1 LFSDAFFHK
10 SDMRRHPDAQCRFSV
25 ISSRKSGR
33 NRRKRLIQYKQQP
46 EKEEREMQLF
56 NPDSKFSQFIYSLL
70 DYIKL
75 GLVFLLFS
83 IPGFTAGAAA
93 AAVMTV
99 GMRIER
105 KEAPTIFR
113 PFWQA
118 FKDNFRQGTIL
129 TLLFM
134 LVVGFLAA
142 DWYILMQMEGTPLIR
157 LLCAV
162 IFVLAL
168 LTAALMLWTF
178 PTLARFQLTNR
189 QIIHN
194 AVIHMLS
201 RFPQT
206 LLALAVAVGGFILAA
221 LFPQVMPLI
230 TFFVPAFVVWYMSRT
245 CVKRFRKFD
254 GSKENET
261 ECQEF
266 EPNRQ
271 ADPAEPL
278 QLN

>member
-1 LFSDAFFHK
+1 
-10 SDMRRHPDAQCRFSV
+10 
-25 ISSRKSGR
+25 
-33 NRRKRLIQYKQQP
+33 
-46 EKEEREMQLF
+46 MQLF
-56 NPDSKFSQFIYSLL
+56 NPDSKFSQFMYTLL

-118 FKDNFRQGTIL
+118 FRDNFRQGTAL

-134 LVVGFLAA
+134 LIIAFLAA
-142 DWYILMQMEGTPLIR
+142 DWYILMQMEGTLLIR

-168 LTAALMLWTF
+168 LTAALMLWAF

-194 AVIHMLS
+194 AVIHMMA

-206 LLALAVAVGGFILAA
+206 LLALAAAAGGFILAA

-254 GSKENET
+254 GSLEE
-261 ECQEF
+261 EQE
-266 EPNRQ
+266 EAVGEKPPQ
-271 ADPAEPL
+271 DDL
-278 QLN
+278 QTIQLN

>member
-1 LFSDAFFHK
+1 
-10 SDMRRHPDAQCRFSV
+10 
-25 ISSRKSGR
+25 
-33 NRRKRLIQYKQQP
+33 
-46 EKEEREMQLF
+46 MQIF
-56 NPDSKFSQFIYSLL
+56 NPDSKFSQFIYSVM
-70 DYIKL
+70 DYVKL

-93 AAVMTV
+93 TAVMTV

-118 FKDNFRQGTIL
+118 FKENFKQGTLL
-129 TLLFM
+129 TVLFM
-134 LVVGFLAA
+134 AVFGFLAA
-142 DWYILMQMEGTPLIR
+142 DWYVLMQMEQTLLIR
-157 LLCAV
+157 LICAIV
-162 IFVLAL
+162 FVLAL
-168 LTAALMLWTF
+168 LAASLMMWVF
-178 PTLARFQLTNR
+178 PTLARFELTNR

-194 AVIHMLS
+194 AVIHMFA

-206 LLALAVAVGGFILAA
+206 LLALAAAVGGFILAS
-221 LFPQVMPLI
+221 LFPQVLPLV

-254 GSKENET
+254 GSLEE
-261 ECQEF
+261 EQE
-266 EPNRQ
+266 EAAREKSSQDNLQ
-271 ADPAEPL
+271 TI

>member
-1 LFSDAFFHK
+1 
-10 SDMRRHPDAQCRFSV
+10 
-25 ISSRKSGR
+25 
-33 NRRKRLIQYKQQP
+33 
-46 EKEEREMQLF
+46 MQIF
-56 NPDSKFSQFIYSLL
+56 NPDSRFSQFIYSVM

-129 TLLFM
+129 TVLFM
-134 LVVGFLAA
+134 AVFGFLAA
-142 DWYILMQMEGTPLIR
+142 DWYVLMQMEQTLLIR
-157 LLCAV
+157 LICAI

-168 LTAALMLWTF
+168 LAAALMLWAF
-178 PTLARFQLTNR
+178 PTLARFELTNR

-194 AVIHMLS
+194 AVIHMFA

-206 LLALAVAVGGFILAA
+206 LLALAAAVGGFILAA
-221 LFPQVMPLI
+221 LFPQVMPVV
-230 TFFVPAFVVWYMSRT
+230 TFFVPAFVIWYMSRT

-261 ECQEF
+261 ECPVF

-271 ADPAEPL
+271 ANPAEPL
-278 QLN
+278 RLN

>member
-1 LFSDAFFHK
+1 
-10 SDMRRHPDAQCRFSV
+10 MGRRISV
-25 ISSRKSGR
+25 QI
-33 NRRKRLIQYKQQP
+33 
-46 EKEEREMQLF
+46 F
-56 NPDSKFSQFIYSLL
+56 NPDSKFSQFVYSVM
-70 DYIKL
+70 DYVKL

-83 IPGFTAGAAA
+83 IPGITAGAAA

-129 TLLFM
+129 TVLFM
-134 LVVGFLAA
+134 AVFGFLAA
-142 DWYILMQMEGTPLIR
+142 DWYVLMQMEQTLLIR
-157 LLCAV
+157 VICAV

-168 LTAALMLWTF
+168 LAASLMLWVF
-178 PTLARFQLTNR
+178 PTLARFELTNR

-194 AVIHMLS
+194 AVIHMFA

-206 LLALAVAVGGFILAA
+206 LLALAAAVGGFILAA
-221 LFPQVMPLI
+221 LFPQVLPII
-230 TFFVPAFVVWYMSRT
+230 TLFVPAFVVWYMSRT

-254 GSKENET
+254 GTLEE
-261 ECQEF
+261 EQEVAVQ
-266 EPNRQ
+266 EKPPQ
-271 ADPAEPL
+271 DDIQTI

>member
-1 LFSDAFFHK
+1 
-10 SDMRRHPDAQCRFSV
+10 
-25 ISSRKSGR
+25 
-33 NRRKRLIQYKQQP
+33 
-46 EKEEREMQLF
+46 MQIF
-56 NPDSKFSQFIYSLL
+56 NPDSKFSQFIYSVM
-70 DYIKL
+70 DYVKL
-75 GLVFLLFS
+75 GLIFLLFS

-129 TLLFM
+129 TMLFM
-134 LVVGFLAA
+134 AVFGFLAA
-142 DWYILMQMEGTPLIR
+142 DWYILMQMEQTLLIR
-157 LLCAV
+157 LICAI

-168 LTAALMLWTF
+168 LAAELVMWVF
-178 PTLARFQLTNR
+178 PTLARFILTNR

-194 AVIHMLS
+194 AVIHMFA

-206 LLALAVAVGGFILAA
+206 LLALAAAVGGFILAA
-221 LFPQVMPLI
+221 LVPQVLPLV

-254 GSKENET
+254 GSAEEEAPAASEET
-261 ECQEF
+261 IRPEETA
-266 EPNRQ
+266 N
-271 ADPAEPL
+271 L
-278 QLN
+278 LN

>member
-1 LFSDAFFHK
+1 
-10 SDMRRHPDAQCRFSV
+10 
-25 ISSRKSGR
+25 
-33 NRRKRLIQYKQQP
+33 
-46 EKEEREMQLF
+46 MQIF
-56 NPDSKFSQFIYSLL
+56 NPDSKFSQFIYSVM
-70 DYIKL
+70 DYVKL
-75 GLVFLLFS
+75 GLIFLLFS

-129 TLLFM
+129 TVLFM
-134 LVVGFLAA
+134 AVFGFLAA
-142 DWYILMQMEGTPLIR
+142 DWYVLMQMEQTLLIR
-157 LLCAV
+157 LICAI

-168 LTAALMLWTF
+168 LAAELMMWVF
-178 PTLARFQLTNR
+178 PTLARFILTNR

-194 AVIHMLS
+194 AVIHMFA

-206 LLALAVAVGGFILAA
+206 LLALAAAVGGFILAA
-221 LFPQVMPLI
+221 LVPQVLPLV

-254 GSKENET
+254 GSAEEEAPASNEET
-261 ECQEF
+261 IRPEET
-266 EPNRQ
+266 
-271 ADPAEPL
+271 ATL
-278 QLN
+278 LN

>member
-1 LFSDAFFHK
+1 
-10 SDMRRHPDAQCRFSV
+10 
-25 ISSRKSGR
+25 
-33 NRRKRLIQYKQQP
+33 
-46 EKEEREMQLF
+46 MQLF
-56 NPDSKFSQFIYSLL
+56 NPDSRFSQFIYSLL

-118 FKDNFRQGTIL
+118 FKENFRQGTVL

-134 LVVGFLAA
+134 LAVGFLAA
-142 DWYILMQMEGTPLIR
+142 DWYILIQMEGTTLIR

-206 LLALAVAVGGFILAA
+206 LLALAAAVGGFILAA

-254 GSKENET
+254 GSEAREEAEAALEMT
-261 ECQEF
+261 YIEHPHEA
-266 EPNRQ
+266 RQ
-271 ADPAEPL
+271 TDTAQPL

>member
-1 LFSDAFFHK
+1 
-10 SDMRRHPDAQCRFSV
+10 
-25 ISSRKSGR
+25 
-33 NRRKRLIQYKQQP
+33 
-46 EKEEREMQLF
+46 MQLF

-118 FKDNFRQGTIL
+118 FKDNFRQGTML

-134 LVVGFLAA
+134 LVIGFLAA

-254 GSKENET
+254 GSEAREEAEAALEMTYNEHPH
-261 ECQEF
+261 EA
-266 EPNRQ
+266 RQ
-271 ADPAEPL
+271 TDTAQPL

>member
-1 LFSDAFFHK
+1 
-10 SDMRRHPDAQCRFSV
+10 
-25 ISSRKSGR
+25 
-33 NRRKRLIQYKQQP
+33 
-46 EKEEREMQLF
+46 MQIF
-56 NPDSKFSQFIYSLL
+56 NPDSKFSQFIYSVM
-70 DYIKL
+70 DYVKL
-75 GLVFLLFS
+75 GLLFLLFS

-118 FKDNFRQGTIL
+118 FKENFKQGTLL
-129 TLLFM
+129 TVLFM
-134 LVVGFLAA
+134 AVFGFLAA
-142 DWYILMQMEGTPLIR
+142 DWYVLMQMEQTLLIR
-157 LLCAV
+157 VICAI

-168 LTAALMLWTF
+168 LAASLMMWVF
-178 PTLARFQLTNR
+178 PTLARFELTNR

-194 AVIHMLS
+194 AVIHMFA

-206 LLALAVAVGGFILAA
+206 LLALAAAVGGFILAS
-221 LFPQVMPLI
+221 LFPQVLPLV

-254 GSKENET
+254 GSLEE
-261 ECQEF
+261 EQE
-266 EPNRQ
+266 EAAREKSSQ
-271 ADPAEPL
+271 DSL
-278 QLN
+278 QTIQLN

>member
-1 LFSDAFFHK
+1 
-10 SDMRRHPDAQCRFSV
+10 
-25 ISSRKSGR
+25 
-33 NRRKRLIQYKQQP
+33 
-46 EKEEREMQLF
+46 MQIF
-56 NPDSKFSQFIYSLL
+56 NPDSKFSQFIYSVM
-70 DYIKL
+70 DYVKL

-105 KEAPTIFR
+105 KEAPAIFR

-118 FKDNFRQGTIL
+118 FKENFKQGTLL
-129 TLLFM
+129 TVLFM
-134 LVVGFLAA
+134 AVFGFLAA
-142 DWYILMQMEGTPLIR
+142 DWYVLMQMEQTLLIR
-157 LLCAV
+157 LICAIV
-162 IFVLAL
+162 FVLAL
-168 LTAALMLWTF
+168 LAASLMMWVF
-178 PTLARFQLTNR
+178 PTLARFELTNR

-194 AVIHMLS
+194 AVIHMFA

-206 LLALAVAVGGFILAA
+206 LLALAVAVGGFILAS
-221 LFPQVMPLI
+221 LFPQVLPLV

-254 GSKENET
+254 RSLEE
-261 ECQEF
+261 EQE
-266 EPNRQ
+266 EAAREKSPQDNLQ
-271 ADPAEPL
+271 TI